1 MWIIA
6 SSIIAVYLAVG
17 VGFINGLYLSADIMG
32 YDKESTLIDIIVCAA
47 TWPSGVYML
56 SKSAKKARERKRNG
70 KL

>member
-6 SSIIAVYLAVG
+6 SSIIAVYFAVG
-17 VGFINGLYLSADIMG
+17 VGFINGLYLSAVAVG
-32 YDKESTLIDIIVCAA
+32 YDEEPTLIDIIVCAV
-47 TWPSGVYML
+47 TWPSGVYIF